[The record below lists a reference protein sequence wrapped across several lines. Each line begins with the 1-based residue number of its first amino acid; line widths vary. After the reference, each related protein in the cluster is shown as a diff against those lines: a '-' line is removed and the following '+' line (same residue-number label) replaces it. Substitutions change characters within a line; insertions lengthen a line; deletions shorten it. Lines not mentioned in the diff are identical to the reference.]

1 MYADRLFKALERNE
15 PARGQLLI
23 AAPGMRSSEFARSV
37 VLILEHNAEMTFGVV
52 LTQRSEARAR
62 KDWATADSI
71 RDVLTHLGLVI
82 EDTPDGARWSLD

>member
-1 MYADRLFKALERNE
+1 M
-15 PARGQLLI
+15 
-23 AAPGMRSSEFARSV
+23 
-37 VLILEHNAEMTFGVV
+37 

>member
-1 MYADRLFKALERNE
+1 MLGVLGLDPDDPVWASSRSTQSDKLE
-15 PARGQLLI
+15 P
-23 AAPGMRSSEFARSV
+23 V
-37 VLILEHNAEMTFGVV
+37 VDGLVQAM